1 MKWKWGREITQ
12 WWRLEFKVRFRQQIS
27 STFNFRRG
35 SFFILIAKSISPKFL
50 FIWTKQR
57 IICTDKNI
65 KLKRHATTTT
75 KKEKKEKNQRVR
87 SLRSAGI
94 RHAKLSRK
102 RKPCIPVCWAWIL
115 PSHHCDLILHHHY
128 YSNPKTQNIW
138 ERKEIERGREKL
150 SLEKP

>member
-57 IICTDKNI
+57 IICNDKNI

-75 KKEKKEKNQRVR
+75 KKKKERKSKEWDRSDQRVFDTQNFLTRESPAFRSVELEFYRVITAILFFITIIILIQKLKTSEREKK
-87 SLRSAGI
+87 
-94 RHAKLSRK
+94 
-102 RKPCIPVCWAWIL
+102 
-115 PSHHCDLILHHHY
+115 
-128 YSNPKTQNIW
+128 
-138 ERKEIERGREKL
+138 
-150 SLEKP
+150 

>member
-50 FIWTKQR
+50 LIWTKQR

-65 KLKRHATTTT
+65 KLKRHATTTIKK
-75 KKEKKEKNQRVR
+75 KKEKEKVKSEIAQISGYSTRKTFSQEKALHSGLLSLNFIES
-87 SLRSAGI
+87 SLRS
-94 RHAKLSRK
+94 
-102 RKPCIPVCWAWIL
+102 
-115 PSHHCDLILHHHY
+115 
-128 YSNPKTQNIW
+128 YSSSP
-138 ERKEIERGREKL
+138 L
-150 SLEKP
+150 LF

>member
-75 KKEKKEKNQRVR
+75 TKKEKKKKKIKEWDRSDQRVF
-87 SLRSAGI
+87 
-94 RHAKLSRK
+94 
-102 RKPCIPVCWAWIL
+102 
-115 PSHHCDLILHHHY
+115 D
-128 YSNPKTQNIW
+128 TQNFLARESPAFRSVELEFYRVITAILFFITIIILTQTLNTS
-138 ERKEIERGREKL
+138 ERENKKNRER
-150 SLEKP
+150 

>member
-65 KLKRHATTTT
+65 KLKRHATTTI
-75 KKEKKEKNQRVR
+75 KKRKEKEKVKSEIAQISGYSTRKTFSQEKALHSGLLSLNFTES
-87 SLRSAGI
+87 SLRS
-94 RHAKLSRK
+94 
-102 RKPCIPVCWAWIL
+102 
-115 PSHHCDLILHHHY
+115 
-128 YSNPKTQNIW
+128 YSSSP
-138 ERKEIERGREKL
+138 L
-150 SLEKP
+150 LF